1 MGAYDAPCD
10 DHDCE
15 ACAERQTTVAG
26 DFKLSDDVPEAIK
39 NAWRVG
45 EMNDNDLLMEVVLT
59 LVRLHAEGKDEDFA
73 LYALRAARW
82 FTSRNKDFAALL
94 HSVRPEV
101 NASPLRQIDGRAFSH
116 GDPAVSVHD
125 HGNGAP
131 HQRLGCAVCEE
142 RVGF

>member
-1 MGAYDAPCD
+1 MM
-10 DHDCE
+10 
-15 ACAERQTTVAG
+15 AG
-26 DFKLSDDVPEAIK
+26 DSTLSDDVPEAIK

-45 EMNDNDLLMEVVLT
+45 EMKDDDLLMEVVLT
-59 LVRLHAEGKDEDFA
+59 LVRLHAEGKDDDFA

-101 NASPLRQIDGRAFSH
+101 NASPLRIDGRSFSH
-116 GDPAVSVHD
+116 GPDHMGVCEID

-131 HQRLGCAVCEE
+131 HQKSGCAVCEE